1 MRLGIYRHTK
11 SGREYRVLFVAK
23 HSETLDDF
31 VIYEAQY
38 QNDISKYWAR
48 PVAMFLEQ
56 IEIDGT
62 LKPRFEFLRD

>member
-1 MRLGIYRHTK
+1 M
-11 SGREYRVLFVAK
+11 LFVAK
-23 HSETLDDF
+23 HSETLEDF

-38 QNDISKYWAR
+38 ENDMSKYWAR